1 MKSKNRII
9 IFLIFFSFPLMVYGQ
24 PSAKEIMQ
32 KTREVS
38 KIKGME
44 AVSTLKIYDSRG
56 RERTRE
62 ISMASGLFDN
72 GSTEK
77 RIIRFL
83 APAEV
88 KGTGMLIFDYDN
100 QTDDMWIYMPALR
113 KTRRIV
119 SSEKVQSFMGSEF
132 SNADMAAPNLD
143 DYQYRLLG
151 SEIQGGVDCWKIEVL
166 PVNDD
171 IADETGV
178 SRKITWIGKK
188 DFVTRKSEY
197 YDLDNDLWK
206 ILTASDIR
214 NITNGK
220 FMAAFMQMEN
230 VRNERK
236 SVFTFNRLQYSPD
249 VKVNYFT
256 VSFLE
261 KI

>member
-1 MKSKNRII
+1 MIKNIL
-9 IFLIFFSFPLMVYGQ
+9 LIGLYLTLTPLMAHSQ

-32 KTREVS
+32 KTRVVS
-38 KIKGME
+38 KIEGME
-44 AVSTLKIYDSRG
+44 AISILKIYDSRG

-62 ISMASGLFDN
+62 ISMASRLFDN

-88 KGTGMLIFDYDN
+88 KGTGMLIFDYDD
-100 QTDDMWIYMPALR
+100 QTDDMWVYMPALR

-119 SSEKVQSFMGSEF
+119 SSEKGQSFMGSEF
-132 SNADMAAPNLD
+132 SNTDMAAPSLD
-143 DYQYRLLG
+143 DYRYKLLG
-151 SEIQGGVDCWKIEVL
+151 SEIQEGIDCWKIEVL
-166 PVNDD
+166 PVNDEV
-171 IADETGV
+171 ADETSV

-236 SVFTFNRLQYSPD
+236 SVFTFDRLQYSPD
-249 VKVNYFT
+249 VKVEYFT

>member
-1 MKSKNRII
+1 MIKNIL
-9 IFLIFFSFPLMVYGQ
+9 LIGLYLTLTPLMAHSQ

-32 KTREVS
+32 KTRVVS
-38 KIKGME
+38 KIEGME
-44 AVSTLKIYDSRG
+44 AISILKIYDSRG

-62 ISMASGLFDN
+62 ISMASRLFDN

-88 KGTGMLIFDYDN
+88 KGTGMLIFDYDD
-100 QTDDMWIYMPALR
+100 QTDDMWVYMPALR

-119 SSEKVQSFMGSEF
+119 SSEKGQSFMGSEF
-132 SNADMAAPNLD
+132 SNADMAAPSLD
-143 DYQYRLLG
+143 DYRYKLLG
-151 SEIQGGVDCWKIEVL
+151 SEIQEGIDCWKIEVL
-166 PVNDD
+166 PVNDEV
-171 IADETGV
+171 ADETSV

-236 SVFTFNRLQYSPD
+236 SVFTFDRLQYSPD
-249 VKVNYFT
+249 VKVEYFT